1 MGSRLSCVAGEIER
15 LSLDL
20 TQAAKNR
27 EIWDCVEFV
36 YGLRV
41 ISAKFRSVR
50 GAFHQS
56 VSMGSCLTII
66 VKCGSPVYLVVDEFS
81 LR

>member
-1 MGSRLSCVAGEIER
+1 MGSRLSCVVGEMER

-20 TQAAKNR
+20 TQAAKNE
-27 EIWDCVEFV
+27 EILDCLEFV

-41 ISAKFRSVR
+41 ASAKSRSVR
-50 GAFHQS
+50 GASHQP
-56 VSMGSCLTII
+56 VSMESCLL
-66 VKCGSPVYLVVDEFS
+66 VKWGRPVYLVVDEFS